1 MNQKREPNSSIV
13 SVVEPDESLDV
24 LDFES
29 DKDIDGGYMSDDIAT
44 DNIED
49 IITTKMEHKS
59 SDIYMT
65 EDSTVD
71 DSDSVLE
78 VPKGIAV
85 EDPVRL

>member
-13 SVVEPDESLDV
+13 SVVDPEDNLDV
-24 LDFES
+24 LDFET
-29 DKDIDGGYMSDDIAT
+29 DKDLDAGFMTEDIAT

-59 SDIYMT
+59 SDIYM
-65 EDSTVD
+65 SD
-71 DSDSVLE
+71 DSSIVEAESSLE
-78 VPKGIAV
+78 VPKGVAV